1 VNKWAELARRRFA
14 KSPLQQRVE
23 ALEAEIQE
31 CRQANLRLAELTDV
45 VVELLLPVAQQ
56 DTAKIDDVLKRYR
69 ESVGGP
75 KL

>member
-1 VNKWAELARRRFA
+1 VNKWAARARRRFA

-31 CRQANLRLAELTDV
+31 CRQTNLRLAELTDV

-56 DTAKIDDVLKRYR
+56 DTAKIDDVLRRYR

-75 KL
+75 KR